1 MKTFNQ
7 FLREFGLDNG
17 DNGYPSTTSPLKK
30 IAGSST
36 GKKFLDAAQF
46 GADVVGVFDPTPITD
61 LANAAVSVGRGSIA
75 KTPEEKEDHYVNAGL
90 RAVSAVPYAGD
101 AIGKTALAA
110 KLAAKGG
117 RATRVLTSAEK
128 AATSPEARRLALKA
142 KQSAQQATRNRA
154 LGNNNQEEEEEEI

>member
-17 DNGYPSTTSPLKK
+17 YPSITSPFKK
-30 IAGSST
+30 IAKSAT
-36 GKKFLDAAQF
+36 GEKFLNAAQF

-61 LANAAVSVGRGSIA
+61 LANAAVSGVRGFVA
-75 KTPEEKEDHYVNAGL
+75 NTPEEREDHYVNAGL

-101 AIGKTALAA
+101 LLGKPALAY
-110 KLAAKGG
+110 KLALKGG
-117 RATRVLTSAEK
+117 RATKVLTSAEK